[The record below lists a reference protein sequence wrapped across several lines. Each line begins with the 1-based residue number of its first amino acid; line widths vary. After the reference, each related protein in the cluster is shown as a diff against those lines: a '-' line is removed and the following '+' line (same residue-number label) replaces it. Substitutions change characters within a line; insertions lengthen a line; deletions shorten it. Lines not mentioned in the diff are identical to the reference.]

1 MTVSHQWLPSW
12 GASVLVHAV
21 ALLVLG
27 LIYLGTSG
35 PQPRAKF
42 EGSLGRLGE
51 AIESTVVSE
60 RAGDPTAVGGDETPS
75 LSFTPTEPAI
85 KVINQPALPPGASL
99 ATTLSPPR
107 ISALPGLKLTD
118 TVGGRYHIED
128 VSAPFAGRDP
138 ETKARLI
145 RREGGTVAS
154 EKAVHDGLEW
164 LARHQQPDG
173 SWSLDYHA
181 MCNPQGPC
189 PDETPTP
196 SDAAAT
202 GLGLLPMLGAGHIH
216 TSKDSRY
223 RENVRRGLDW
233 LVAHQGAEGEIYTGG
248 GINYRFYSHAIAAMA
263 LCEAYG
269 ISKDPGLKQPAQRAL
284 NFIAKNQNTSDG
296 GWRYY
301 PGQPG
306 DTSVLGWQMFALRS
320 GKLAGLEVSK
330 RTIQGCRTFLD
341 GVSADPARTTYTYMP
356 GREATAI
363 MTAEALLCRQYL
375 GWSVDEPALRKG
387 AGIVY
392 RNLRESSDRNIY
404 YWYYATQMLHN
415 LGGKEWIAWN
425 NQIRDGL
432 VAMQVK
438 GQGCDRGSWSP
449 TLPQPDRWGVRAGR
463 LYLTSLSILTLE
475 VYYRWLPL
483 YRPTDDSVDPKDA
496 PREQARRVEPAK
508 AAKRGR

>member
-1 MTVSHQWLPSW
+1 MAESHQWLPSW

-35 PQPRAKF
+35 KAPPERF
-42 EGSLGRLGE
+42 EGTLGRLGE
-51 AIESTVVSE
+51 AMESTVLAE
-60 RAGDPTAVGGDETPS
+60 RAGDPATVGADETPS
-75 LSFTPTEPAI
+75 LTFGPVEPAI
-85 KVINQPALPPGASL
+85 KVINQPALPPGVTLAS
-99 ATTLSPPR
+99 TLTPPR
-107 ISALPGLKLTD
+107 IPAMPGLKLSD
-118 TVGGRYHIED
+118 TVGGRFHIED
-128 VSAPFAGRDP
+128 ITAPFAGRDP

-145 RREGGTVAS
+145 RREGGTIES
-154 EKAVHDGLEW
+154 EKAVQAGLEW
-164 LARHQQPDG
+164 IARHQNPDG

-181 MCNPQGPC
+181 SCAEVPC

-196 SDAAAT
+196 SDTAAT

-216 TSKDSRY
+216 TDKESRY
-223 RENVRRGLDW
+223 RDNVKRGLDY
-233 LVAHQGAEGEIYTGG
+233 LVSHQGPEGEIYTGG

-269 ISKDPGLKQPAQRAL
+269 LSKDPKLKLPAQRAI
-284 NFIAKNQNTSDG
+284 NFIAKNQTTSDG

-301 PGQPG
+301 PGQAG

-320 GKLAGLEVSK
+320 AKLAGLDVPK
-330 RTIQGCRTFLD
+330 RTIQGCRMFLD
-341 GVSADPARTTYTYMP
+341 MVSADPARTTYAYTV
-356 GREATAI
+356 GREATPI

-375 GWSVDEPALRKG
+375 GWSVDEPAMRKG

-392 RNLRESSDRNIY
+392 NHLRESSDRNIY

-415 LGGKEWIAWN
+415 LGGKEWVAWN
-425 NQIRDGL
+425 KHIRDGL
-432 VAMQVK
+432 VSMQVK
-438 GQGCDRGSWSP
+438 GNGCDRGSWSP
-449 TLPQPDRWGVRAGR
+449 MFPQPDRWGVRAGR

-483 YRPTDDSVDPKDA
+483 YRPIDGETDPKDA
-496 PREQARRVEPAK
+496 REQARRVEPSK
-508 AAKRGR
+508 AVRRPK